1 MLVTL
6 GDYGFA
12 PNPVMDN
19 VFMASAIDQAGDPSM
34 IEDPKLRK
42 YYYGHSMHKEA
53 TGRRLAL
60 GAFDLAYQIPTDYAA
75 PRVLDVRYRKP
86 NNIEIDFVS
95 GTGRPFEIKVI
106 RDEGFE
112 VCCDSD
118 TCDQF
123 NYQSVNWMPLSGM
136 KKTTGSQYLS
146 IVEFK
151 KPLGCKRPVFVR
163 YLWRSLACELH
174 NCPLYSSNSNLP
186 ITPFIYK
193 INDNATSHK
202 LREALN
208 QTFNAALGS
217 TSAMA
222 PYEQLTAT
230 STVAITNTRELLD
243 KTHDINQSSQS
254 TTFNHED
261 QTNAMVFS
269 KLQTTVYSETKPT
282 STTTGTS
289 LASTATSTIAE
300 KPSALAD
307 TPKLAPSQAVAS
319 PTQTYAHPISL
330 LVFLGVLFFLSK
342 KRFNNCFSLISKQ

>member
-1 MLVTL
+1 
-6 GDYGFA
+6 
-12 PNPVMDN
+12 MDK
-19 VFMASAIDQAGDPSM
+19 VFMASAIDEGSDPGF

-42 YYYGHSMHKEA
+42 YYYSHSMHKEA
-53 TGRRLAL
+53 IGQRLAL

-75 PRVLDVRYRKP
+75 PRVLDVRHREP

-95 GTGRPFEIKVI
+95 GTGRPFEIKVM
-106 RDEGFE
+106 RDGGFE

-123 NYQSVNWMPLSGM
+123 NYQSVNWMLLSGM
-136 KKTTGSQYLS
+136 KKTTRSQYLTTMA
-146 IVEFK
+146 FK
-151 KPLGCKRPVFVR
+151 KPLGCKTPVFVR
-163 YLWRSLACELH
+163 YLWRSVACELH
-174 NCPLYSSNSNLP
+174 NCPLYSANSNLP

-202 LREALN
+202 LRAALN

-230 STVAITNTRELLD
+230 STVAITSTRELSD
-243 KTHDINQSSQS
+243 RTHDINQSSQPS
-254 TTFNHED
+254 TFNHKD
-261 QTNAMVFS
+261 RTNAMVFS

-282 STTTGTS
+282 STGTDKP

-300 KPSALAD
+300 TPSALAD
-307 TPKLAPSQAVAS
+307 TAKLAPSQADAS
-319 PTQTYAHPISL
+319 PKQTYAHPISL
-330 LVFLGVLFFLSK
+330 LVFLGVLVFLSK
-342 KRFNNCFSLISKQ
+342 RKFKNCFPLISK